1 MDQSRRTF
9 VKTTGL
15 MGAAALAGG
24 PGASYAWAQTSASQQ
39 AVKMVQTPWLNI
51 GYEDIGNPSA
61 FPVILLH
68 GFPYDAL
75 AWHDVGMILADKGY
89 RAIIPYLRG
98 YGPTTFRSPSTPGT
112 AEQAAI
118 GQDVIDLADALQL
131 PRFALAGFDWG
142 NRAACIA
149 SVLRPERVSG
159 FVSCGGYSVQN
170 TVDEA
175 PARSAR
181 SARRAWYH
189 WYFNTEQGRI
199 GLETNRRAICRLLW
213 EEWSPTWD
221 FSDETYNRTADSFEN
236 PKWVEVVLHS
246 YRHRHRNAQGE
257 TRFLDV
263 ERELAKR
270 PKITVPSMV
279 LHAVERGAV
288 GLVVEPGDYSNDRQ
302 QFTGLVESRL
312 VEAGHA
318 MPSQRPEV
326 VSQAIVDLLGTR
338 ATSGA

>member
-9 VKTTGL
+9 VRTTG
-15 MGAAALAGG
+15 MVGAAALAAG
-24 PGASYAWAQTSASQQ
+24 PGASFAWAQTSTNQQ
-39 AVKMVQTPWLNI
+39 AVKMAQTPWLNI
-51 GYEDIGNPSA
+51 GYEDLGSSSS

-75 AWHDVGMILADKGY
+75 AWHDVGVILADEGY
-89 RAIIPYLRG
+89 RAVIPYLRG
-98 YGPTTFRSPSTPGT
+98 YGPTTFRDPTAPGT

-118 GQDVIDLADALQL
+118 AQDVIDLADAVGLR
-131 PRFALAGFDWG
+131 RFALAGFDWG

-149 SVLRPERVSG
+149 SVLHPDRVAG
-159 FVSCGGYSVQN
+159 FVSTGYSIQN
-170 TVDEA
+170 VIDQVR
-175 PARSAR
+175 ARSAQ
-181 SARRAWYH
+181 SVRRAWYQ

-213 EEWSPTWD
+213 DEWSPTWN

-246 YRHRHRNAQGE
+246 YRHRHRNAPGE
-257 TRFLDV
+257 TRFLDI
-263 ERELAKR
+263 ERQLAER

-279 LHAVERGAV
+279 LHG
-288 GLVVEPGDYSNDRQ
+288 EPGDFSGDREL
-302 QFTGLVESRL
+302 FTGLVESRL

-318 MPSQRPEV
+318 MPSQRSEAV
-326 VSQAIVDLLGTR
+326 AQAIMDLLGTQAR
-338 ATSGA
+338 RRGS